1 MRAIVARP
9 GRIWEGA
16 RVIEVALP
24 LALAV
29 IMATLGLTLTP
40 EDFRRVLRSPRAVAI
55 GLANLLVLSPL
66 LGFAVAEVT
75 GLDPVLA
82 VGLVLLA
89 ASPGGTLA
97 NLLTHVAR
105 GETALSVTMT
115 AVSSVCAVI
124 TVPLY
129 LSLAID
135 HFDAPLGDDV
145 SMLGTVVKVFAITV
159 VPLSLGMTYRARRT
173 AHALALEP
181 RLKPLGLAIFVLV
194 VVGAVASEWDKLT
207 ESFWTVAPA
216 ALLLNVLA
224 MSLSFAIARAA
235 RLPERSA
242 TAIAMELG
250 VHNSTVTIT
259 IATTIS
265 TELAIPGAVYS
276 AFMFV
281 TAGAFAKVMATRNAR
296 AETDA
301 AVPAPAPA

>member
-1 MRAIVARP
+1 MIDV
-9 GRIWEGA
+9 
-16 RVIEVALP
+16 VLP

-29 IMATLGLTLTP
+29 IMGTLGLTLTP
-40 EDFRRVLRSPRAVAI
+40 ADFRRVFRTPLAVGI
-55 GLANLLVLSPL
+55 GMANLLIVSPL

-115 AVSSVCAVI
+115 ATSSVFAVI

-129 LSLAID
+129 LTLAID
-135 HFDAPLGDDV
+135 YFDAPLGDDV
-145 SMLGTVVKVFAITV
+145 SMLSTVVRVFAITL
-159 VPLSLGMTYRARRT
+159 VPLSIGMAYRARRE
-173 AHALALEP
+173 AAALALEP
-181 RLKPLGLAIFVLV
+181 RLKPVALAVFVLV
-194 VVGAVASEWDKLT
+194 VIGAVASEFELMTD
-207 ESFWTVAPA
+207 SFFEVAPA
-216 ALLLNVLA
+216 AIALNVLA

-235 RLPERSA
+235 RLPDRSA

-250 VHNSTVTIT
+250 VHNSTLTIT
-259 IATTIS
+259 VATSIS
-265 TELAIPGAVYS
+265 SELAVPGAVYS

-281 TAGAFAKVMATRNAR
+281 TAGLFARVMARRNAA
-296 AETDA
+296 AEA
-301 AVPAPAPA
+301 EIVAPA